1 MRTFDKSEIRPAYGP
16 SEAARYV
23 RLPLNKAK
31 RWAELLAVA
40 PSEPVFPISFANLLQ
55 LHLLKSMRLEHRVP
69 LQRVRRAI
77 PALREKYGSEYPL
90 LQTQLLTDGLDIF
103 LREEPNEIV
112 NLSNAEQRSIRE
124 HFDLYLRRIDLSERV
139 ARLYPFVRSEEDV
152 NAPAQ
157 VVIRPDIGFG
167 RPTVS
172 GTGIQTQVIAGRFRS
187 GDSMIDLIDEYQ
199 LSQEQL
205 EEVIRWEWQAPAD
218 AA

>member
-1 MRTFDKSEIRPAYGP
+1 MRTFAKSEVRPAYGL

-23 RLPLNKAK
+23 RLPMDKAK
-31 RWAELLAVA
+31 RWAGLLTIGA
-40 PSEPVFPISFANLLQ
+40 EPIFPMSFANLLQ

-77 PALREKYGSEYPL
+77 PALRDKYGSEYPL
-90 LQTQLLTDGLDIF
+90 LQAQLLTDGLDIF
-103 LREEPNEIV
+103 LRQDADEIV

-124 HFDLYLRRIDLSERV
+124 HFDLYLKRIDLSARV
-139 ARLYPFVRSEEDV
+139 ARLYPFVRTDEDA
-152 NAPAQ
+152 NAPSQ

-167 RPTVS
+167 RPTIT
-172 GTGIQTQVIAGRFRS
+172 GTGVQTQVVAGRFRS
-187 GDSMIDLIDEYQ
+187 GESMAELIAEYQ
-199 LSQEQL
+199 LSQEQF